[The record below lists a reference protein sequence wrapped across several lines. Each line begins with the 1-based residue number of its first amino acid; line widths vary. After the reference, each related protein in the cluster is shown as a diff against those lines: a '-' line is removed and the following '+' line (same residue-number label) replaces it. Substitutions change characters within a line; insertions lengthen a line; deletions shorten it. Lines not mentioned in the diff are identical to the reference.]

1 MTDHAISHEHPSAP
15 APADHGG
22 GGLAANLQI
31 AAVAVGALVAA
42 LAQTLI
48 IPVLPTMA
56 ADLDTSPGNAQWL
69 LTATLLVAAASVP
82 VLGRFADMFGR
93 RLILLVSLSSLALGS
108 LIDALT
114 SNFGV
119 MLAGR
124 AIAGLSA
131 AAIPLGISLL
141 ATVLPQ
147 RRRGSATALISAML
161 GIGGALGLPL
171 AGLIGDNADYHILYW
186 IGFAGSVLSAGAVF
200 ALVTEPPFKR
210 QRQIDWAGIV
220 LLGLGLVSLVLAIS
234 QGSSWG
240 WGSAGIIALF
250 VTSVAALA
258 ALLAVEPRV
267 PNPLIDMPALRRP
280 PIALTNIA
288 SLFIGFALFASFTGT
303 ASYVQAPEATG
314 YGFGSTIL
322 TAGLCLLPSGL
333 LMLALAPVAAKLI
346 NSWGPAQVLTLAGV
360 VIAAGLLFR
369 IVFVDD
375 LWQVIVGSSIIGAGT
390 GVGYAALPS
399 LINAN
404 TPQSEL
410 AAANGIN
417 TLARSLGSTLAS
429 AVGGALLTAM
439 TISLAGHELPSLD
452 AYRVLFII
460 CAVAALLASAIGLA
474 ISTGITNR
482 VASPLESAHDPA

>member
-1 MTDHAISHEHPSAP
+1 MTDAPTAQAPSA
-15 APADHGG
+15 DDE
-22 GGLAANLQI
+22 GGLAAKLQI
-31 AAVAVGALVAA
+31 AAVATGALTAA
-42 LAQTLI
+42 LAQTLV
-48 IPVLPTMA
+48 IPVLPTLA
-56 ADLDTSPGNAQWL
+56 EDLGTTTGNVQWL

-93 RLILLVSLSSLALGS
+93 RLILLVALGGLTVGS

-124 AIAGLSA
+124 AIAGISA

-141 ATVLPQ
+141 ATVLPPHQ
-147 RRRGSATALISAML
+147 RGSATALISAML

-171 AGLIGDNADYHILYW
+171 AGLIGDNLDYHVLYW
-186 IGFAGSVLSAGAVF
+186 IGFVGAALSAVAVF
-200 ALVTEPPFKR
+200 FGVKEPPFTR
-210 QRQIDWAGIV
+210 QRDIDFAGI
-220 LLGLGLVSLVLAIS
+220 LLLATGLVTLVLAVS
-234 QGSSWG
+234 QGETWG
-240 WGSAGIIALF
+240 WGSPEILALF
-250 VTSVAALA
+250 AAAVVALG
-258 ALLAVEPRV
+258 LLVAVEPRV
-267 PNPLIDMPALRRP
+267 ANPLIDMPALRRP

-303 ASYVQAPEATG
+303 ATYVQAPEATG

-333 LMLALAPVAAKLI
+333 LMLILAPVAATLI
-346 NSWGPAQVLTLAGV
+346 GQWGPARVLSLAGV
-360 VIAAGLLFR
+360 LMAAGLIFR

-375 LWQVIVGSSIIGAGT
+375 LWQVIVGASIVGAGT
-390 GVGYAALPS
+390 GIGYASLPS
-399 LINAN
+399 LINTN
-404 TPQSEL
+404 TPPSEL

-439 TISLAGHELPSLD
+439 TISIGGNALPSLD
-452 AYRVLFII
+452 AFRVLFAI
-460 CAVAALLASAIGLA
+460 CAAAALLASAIGLLIA
-474 ISTGITNR
+474 SGAVTGR
-482 VASPLESAHDPA
+482 AVAGGAEPAAEAR